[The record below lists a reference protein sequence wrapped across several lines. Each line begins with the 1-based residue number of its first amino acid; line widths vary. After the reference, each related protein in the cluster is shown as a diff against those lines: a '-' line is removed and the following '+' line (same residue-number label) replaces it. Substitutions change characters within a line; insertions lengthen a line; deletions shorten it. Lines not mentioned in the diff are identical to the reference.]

1 MSNTNVIYFPPNI
14 TSLKESNDRGIIR
27 AFKAIV
33 RQHQL
38 QWIIEQL
45 DTGIAATAD
54 EAKPNVR
61 QAIERSKEAWA
72 RLSENTKRNCWNS
85 AKVLS
90 RLNSSPVALQNP
102 VDTNIIAELAAL
114 LMSFGADVSTAEEM
128 CEIDEELWTAAPIKS
143 DNEDAELL
151 EVLLNEPSQETEE
164 DDSTYRVPITL
175 CTAKEN
181 MEELKYF
188 IQQNQ
193 PAMQIL

>member
-1 MSNTNVIYFPPNI
+1 MWNADGLKFSGFKMSNTNVIYFPPNI

-27 AFKAIV
+27 AFKAIF

-38 QWIIEQL
+38 QWIIEQP

-114 LMSFGADVSTAEEM
+114 LMSFGADQLFSSIN
-128 CEIDEELWTAAPIKS
+128 C
-143 DNEDAELL
+143 
-151 EVLLNEPSQETEE
+151 
-164 DDSTYRVPITL
+164 
-175 CTAKEN
+175 
-181 MEELKYF
+181 
-188 IQQNQ
+188 
-193 PAMQIL
+193 